1 MKRAANQKFFTVNS
15 QTIQVRNPATLEK
28 ITELAVASRGEVA
41 GAVER
46 GRQAQTLWQ
55 QSHFSERARLLYRLR
70 DLLLDEGDKLGD
82 ILTAE
87 TGRPRAEVYGNEL
100 FYLCNAIGTW
110 AKKAEEY
117 LRPTRLKPHFPLVK
131 AKKVISSYS
140 PRGVIGII
148 SPWNFPL
155 TMTLGEA
162 IPALMAGNA
171 VIIKPSELTPL
182 SAIFGAELAV
192 KAGFPEHLLQV
203 VVGYGDTGA
212 ALVDH
217 ADMIAF
223 TGSVETGK
231 RVMKQ
236 AAERLIPVSLELG
249 GKDPM
254 IVLKDADLDRAAGAC
269 VWGALMNSGQI
280 CTSIERVYVEAPVYQ
295 KFVDQ
300 VVEKVRA
307 IRQGQSD
314 AEVDLGSL
322 TSEAQLK
329 SIAAQVDEAVAHGA
343 KALTGGKRN
352 PTLPGFYYQ
361 PTVLVDVDHSMAI
374 MTEETFGPVI
384 PIMKVKDAEEALQM
398 ANDSRYGLSS
408 SLFARDKAL
417 AEKFA
422 ERLQSGAVCI
432 NDSLVN
438 FIIPDAP
445 MGGRKE
451 SGFGYRH
458 GAEGIRK
465 FCHQKTI
472 VIDRFSLK
480 EEFPWYPATKK
491 KEHQVRHLLNLL
503 CHSGWR
509 HKLRALKGL
518 MTS

>member
-1 MKRAANQKFFTVNS
+1 MNS

-28 ITELAVASRGEVA
+28 VAELAIASPAEVA
-41 GAVER
+41 AAVER
-46 GRQAQTLWQ
+46 GRQAQDIWQ
-55 QSHFSERARLLYRLR
+55 HSGFSERARLLYRLR

-87 TGRPRAEVYGNEL
+87 TGRPRAEVYGSEL

-110 AKKAEEY
+110 AKKSAGY
-117 LRPTRLKPHFPLVK
+117 LQPTRIKPHFPLVK

-155 TMTLGEA
+155 VLTLGEA

-171 VIIKPSELTPL
+171 VVIKPSELTPL

-192 KAGFPEHLLQV
+192 KAGFPKNLLQI
-203 VVGYGDTGA
+203 VVGRGDTGE
-212 ALVDH
+212 ALIDH

-223 TGSVETGK
+223 TGGVETGK
-231 RVMKQ
+231 RVMKR

-254 IVLKDADLDRAAGAC
+254 IVLKDADLERAAGAC

-295 KFVDQ
+295 PFIDKVVDR
-300 VVEKVRA
+300 VRA
-307 IRQGQSD
+307 IRQGKSD
-314 AEVDLGSL
+314 AEIELGSL
-322 TSEAQLK
+322 TSEAQLQT
-329 SIAAQVDEAVAHGA
+329 IAVQVDAAVAGGA
-343 KALTGGKRN
+343 QALTVGRRN
-352 PTLPGFYYQ
+352 PTITGFYYE
-361 PTVLVDVDHSMAI
+361 PTVLVDIDHSMAI

-384 PIMKVKDAEEALQM
+384 PIMKVNDAEEALRL

-408 SLFARDKAL
+408 SVYAGDKVA
-417 AEKFA
+417 AEKLA
-422 ERLQSGAVCI
+422 AQLQSGAVCI
-432 NDSLVN
+432 NDSLIN
-438 FIIPDAP
+438 FIIPDAS
-445 MGGRKE
+445 MGGRKD

-472 VIDRFSLK
+472 VIDRFGLK
-480 EEFPWYPATKK
+480 EEFPWYPASKK
-491 KEHQVRHLLNLL
+491 KERQVRHLLNLL

-509 HKLRALKGL
+509 HKWRALTGL
-518 MTS
+518 IRS

>member
-1 MKRAANQKFFTVNS
+1 V
-15 QTIQVRNPATLEK
+15 
-28 ITELAVASRGEVA
+28 
-41 GAVER
+41 VER
-46 GRQAQTLWQ
+46 ARQAQRQWQ
-55 QSHFSERARLLYRLR
+55 TTTFAERARLLYRLR
-70 DLLLDEGDKLGD
+70 DLLLDEGDRLAD

-87 TGRPRAEVYGNEL
+87 TGRPRSEVFGNEL

-110 AKKAEEY
+110 AKKAQSY
-117 LRPTRLKPHFPLVK
+117 LAPRRIKPSFPLVK
-131 AKKVISSYS
+131 AKKVTSIYA

-162 IPALMAGNA
+162 LPALMAGNA
-171 VIIKPSELTPL
+171 VVIKPSELAPL
-182 SAIFGAELAV
+182 SARFGAELAGQ
-192 KAGFPEHLLQV
+192 AGFPENLLQV
-203 VVGYGDTGA
+203 IIGDGETGA

-231 RVMKQ
+231 RVMRR

-254 IVLKDADLDRAAGAC
+254 IVLKDADLERAAGAC

-295 KFVDQ
+295 QFVDK
-300 VVEKVRA
+300 VVQRVRS
-307 IRQGQSD
+307 IRQGPSH

-322 TSEAQLK
+322 TSEAQLQ
-329 SIAAQVDEAVAHGA
+329 IITTQIDDARARGA
-343 KALTGGKRN
+343 RALTGGKRN
-352 PTLPGFYYQ
+352 QSLPGFYYE

-384 PIMKVKDAEEALQM
+384 PIMRVNDAEEALRL
-398 ANDSRYGLSS
+398 ANDSRYGLGS
-408 SLFARDKAL
+408 SLFTRDKTI
-417 AEKFA
+417 AEKLA
-422 ERLQSGAVCI
+422 ADLTSGAVCI

-445 MGGRKE
+445 MGGRKD
-451 SGFGYRH
+451 SGFGHRH
-458 GAEGIRK
+458 GADGIRK

-472 VIDRFSLK
+472 VVDRFGLK
-480 EEFPWYPATKK
+480 EEFPWYPSTAKK
-491 KEHQVRHLLNLL
+491 SRQVRHLLNLL
-503 CHSGWR
+503 CRSGWA
-509 HKLRALKGL
+509 HKWRAFKGL
-518 MTS
+518 LRS

>member
-1 MKRAANQKFFTVNS
+1 M
-15 QTIQVRNPATLEK
+15 
-28 ITELAVASRGEVA
+28 
-41 GAVER
+41 
-46 GRQAQTLWQ
+46 
-55 QSHFSERARLLYRLR
+55 LYRLR
-70 DLLLDEGDKLGD
+70 DLLLDEGDKLAD

-110 AKKAEEY
+110 AKKTETY
-117 LRPTRLKPHFPLVK
+117 LQPTRIKPHFPLVK

-155 TMTLGEA
+155 AMTLGEA

-171 VIIKPSELTPL
+171 VVIKPSELTPL

-192 KAGFPEHLLQV
+192 KAGFPENLLQI
-203 VVGYGDTGA
+203 VVGRGETGE
-212 ALVDH
+212 ALIDH

-231 RVMKQ
+231 RVMKR

-254 IVLKDADLDRAAGAC
+254 IVLKDADLNRAASAC

-295 KFVDQ
+295 PFVDK

-307 IRQGQSD
+307 IRQGKSA
-314 AEVDLGSL
+314 AEVELGCL

-329 SIAAQVDEAVAHGA
+329 TIAAQVDAAVAGGA
-343 KALTGGKRN
+343 KALTGGRRN
-352 PTLPGFYYQ
+352 PTFAGFYYE
-361 PTVLVDVDHSMAI
+361 PTVLVDIDHSMTI

-384 PIMKVKDAEEALQM
+384 PIMKVNDAAEALRL

-408 SLFARDKAL
+408 SLYAGDKVS
-417 AEKFA
+417 AEKLA
-422 ERLQSGAVCI
+422 AQLQSGAVCI

-445 MGGRKE
+445 MGGRKD

-472 VIDRFSLK
+472 VIDRFGLK

-509 HKLRALKGL
+509 HKWRALTGL
-518 MTS
+518 IRS